1 MMTYSTGAD
10 RQHECEIRREDILSS
25 VANALI
31 QSLNAE
37 LSERYPEEGANHFR
51 LDSEEVAEGRG
62 AFLVAYRDGHP
73 VGCGAIRLLDVDTA
87 EIKRMY
93 VGPGA
98 RGHGIGR
105 MILDSLESEARRLG
119 ARRLV
124 LETGERQPE
133 AVALY
138 ARAGFSRIPAFGE
151 YIGSPLSVCMAKSL
165 QKPEPNTRD

>member
-37 LSERYPEEGANHFR
+37 LSERYPEDGANHFR
-51 LDSEEVAEGRG
+51 LDPEEVAEGRG
-62 AFLVAYRDGHP
+62 AFFVVYRDSHP
-73 VGCGAIRLLDVDTA
+73 LGCGAIRMLDADTA

-93 VGPGA
+93 VAPGA

-105 MILDSLESEARRLG
+105 MILDSLQSEARRLG

-138 ARAGFSRIPAFGE
+138 ARAGFARIPAFGE
-151 YIGSPLSVCMAKSL
+151 YIGSPLSVCMAKTL
-165 QKPEPNTRD
+165 QKPEPNTTD

>member
-25 VANALI
+25 VANTLI

-37 LSERYPEEGANHFR
+37 LSERYPEDGANHFR
-51 LDSEEVAEGRG
+51 LDPEEVAEGRG
-62 AFLVAYRDGHP
+62 AFFVAYRDGHP
-73 VGCGAIRLLDVDTA
+73 LGCGAIRMLDADTA

-93 VGPGA
+93 VAPGA
-98 RGHGIGR
+98 RGRGIGR
-105 MILDSLESEARRLG
+105 VLLNSLESEARRLG

-138 ARAGFSRIPAFGE
+138 TRAGFARIPAFGE
-151 YIGSPLSVCMAKSL
+151 YIGSPLSVCMARIL
-165 QKPEPNTRD
+165 QKPEPNTTD

>member
-51 LDSEEVAEGRG
+51 LDPEEVAEGHG
-62 AFLVAYRDGHP
+62 VFYVAYRDAQP
-73 VGCGAIRLLDVDTA
+73 IGCGAVRLLDADTA
-87 EIKRMY
+87 EIKRVY
-93 VGPGA
+93 VAPGA
-98 RGHGIGR
+98 RGQGIGR
-105 MILDSLESEARRLG
+105 VILDSLESEARRLG
-119 ARRLV
+119 APLLV

-133 AVALY
+133 ALALY

-151 YIGSPLSVCMAKSL
+151 YIGSPHSVCMAKAL